1 MRQVGLVAVQQRLEA
16 AEYADPARLQ
26 RQLGSL
32 LEAGLRQLPD
42 GLPVLAAFPEDA
54 GTLLV
59 FVDDAEILRAQRE
72 LSAAAQA
79 LARRHLWGL
88 ARTRLRRRV
97 STIRALFLERA
108 PAAHQAYV
116 EIFGGLARR
125 YGCYLVG
132 GSAVFPPHRLE
143 GGIATLAPGTDVFN
157 TTYLFDPDGRVVGSQ
172 RKVHLV
178 EMEAEGNLD
187 LTPAPLDSL
196 VVTPTPVGRV
206 GIAICYDAFH
216 DDVLEKL
223 RTHRVQALVQ
233 PSANPGA
240 WDDWQRDDWARGAW
254 RAVLEGDGRPL
265 YAINPMM
272 VGSLF
277 DLTFEGQSG
286 IFTARPEL
294 GRAAGYAGR
303 PARPGVLRLARGW
316 TDAEVL
322 AVAVPHPDELEA
334 GG

>member
-26 RQLGSL
+26 RRLGAL
-32 LEAGLRQLPD
+32 LEAGLRELPD

-54 GTLLV
+54 GTLLA
-59 FVDDAEILRAQRE
+59 FVEDGEILRTRRE
-72 LSAAAQA
+72 LSAAARA

-88 ARTRLRRRV
+88 ARARLRHRV

-116 EIFGGLARR
+116 ELFGGLARR
-125 YGCYLVG
+125 YGCYVVG
-132 GSAVFPPHRLE
+132 GSAVFPRHRLE
-143 GGIATLAPGTDVFN
+143 DGVAALASGADVFN
-157 TTYLFDPDGRVVGSQ
+157 TAYLFDPDGRVVGSQ

-178 EMEAEGNLD
+178 DLEAENLD
-187 LTPAPLDSL
+187 LSPAPIDCLA
-196 VVTPTPVGRV
+196 VTPTPVGRV

-216 DDVLEKL
+216 DDVLQKL
-223 RTHRVQALVQ
+223 RSQRVQVLVQ
-233 PSANPGA
+233 PSANPAA

-254 RAVLEGDGRPL
+254 RAVLEGGGRPL
-265 YAINPMM
+265 YAVNPMM

-277 DLTFEGQSG
+277 DLTFQGQSG

-294 GRAAGYAGR
+294 GREAGYAGR

-316 TDAEVL
+316 SDAEVL

-334 GG
+334 GD